1 MATAHEKLGEYDK
14 ALSVLKSMGSPT
26 EGNKMVMSLKEG
38 VLHAFSN
45 SPHDAIKILEVVVNT
60 ETLPP
65 KKRVDT
71 YLKLGIL
78 YEAVENH

>member
-1 MATAHEKLGEYDK
+1 
-14 ALSVLKSMGSPT
+14 
-26 EGNKMVMSLKEG
+26 MVTSLKEA
-38 VLHAFSN
+38 VLLAFSN
-45 SPHDAIKILEVVVNT
+45 KPHDAIKILEVVVNN
-60 ETLPP
+60 ETLLA